1 MQGEPEVRRKND
13 RVAFLLAVP
22 AAKER
27 GDRGRGTS
35 AFEMVLSPGAGI
47 TSAVKKASFLIPSS
61 LHSKY
66 FPFSTRME
74 RKESGEKEEEISSQ
88 QVMMTWRPESSRRR

>member
-1 MQGEPEVRRKND
+1 M
-13 RVAFLLAVP
+13 P

-66 FPFSTRME
+66 FPFSTQME

>member
-1 MQGEPEVRRKND
+1 MSLPRFPVPS
-13 RVAFLLAVP
+13 LLIFP
-22 AAKER
+22 A
-27 GDRGRGTS
+27 
-35 AFEMVLSPGAGI
+35 P
-47 TSAVKKASFLIPSS
+47 

-88 QVMMTWRPESSRRR
+88 QVMITWRPESSRRR